1 MHAYA
6 CTCTLIDEY
15 VCVLHMFTRVYL
27 HIRHKTNV
35 SKCIEQQKICR
46 NEHFFLKLI
55 LEYITRKIPKFIC
68 LKQILKRRLT
78 LLVFTFQLHSFSTSK
93 KAFNVLI
100 LLQELLLPPIK
111 FKSYVKIYLR
121 F

>member
-1 MHAYA
+1 MYQ
-6 CTCTLIDEY
+6 
-15 VCVLHMFTRVYL
+15 
-27 HIRHKTNV
+27 
-35 SKCIEQQKICR
+35 CIEQQKICR

-68 LKQILKRRLT
+68 LKEILKRRLT
-78 LLVFTFQLHSFSTSK
+78 LLIFTFQLHSFSTNK
-93 KAFNVLI
+93 KAFNALI